1 MSSSF
6 ILAGRARVFGD
17 DINTDY
23 IITSRRKRE
32 SLDPQVLRKY
42 LFEELDS
49 HFAES
54 IAPNDLLVAGKNFGC
69 GSAMEVAVTA
79 VRGAGI
85 RAVLARSF
93 SRTYYRNAINN
104 GLIPVICDTQGI
116 SEGDP
121 IVVAMPSGSGESERW
136 TISNSRTGQ
145 KVIADPL
152 PRIML
157 DILHAGGLVPYFRQ
171 HGDFLV

>member
-1 MSSSF
+1 MTA
-6 ILAGRARVFGD
+6 LRLEGRARVFGD

-42 LFEELDS
+42 LFEELDP
-49 HFAES
+49 ALAAS
-54 IAPNDLLVAGKNFGC
+54 IAPGDLIVAGRNFGC

-79 VRGAGI
+79 VLGAGI

-104 GLIPVICDTQGI
+104 GLLPVICDTQ
-116 SEGDP
+116 
-121 IVVAMPSGSGESERW
+121 
-136 TISNSRTGQ
+136 
-145 KVIADPL
+145 
-152 PRIML
+152 RI
-157 DILHAGGLVPYFRQ
+157 
-171 HGDFLV
+171 